1 MTVKQADAI
10 NAKLQNMQFKIDS
23 LEKDNSIKENL
34 LKSNRACDS
43 LMDKFKDMS
52 YGPTFIYNYKEDIY
66 TIDLSLYKIKLND
79 SGRIKLK
86 KMTRWEIGRSFELL
100 NGNTN
105 NYINWKET
113 FREYKLPQ
121 IDDNKLLF
129 E

>member
-10 NAKLQNMQFKIDS
+10 NAKLQNMQLEIDS
-23 LEKDNSIKENL
+23 LDKEISIRENL
-34 LKSNRACDS
+34 LKSNRSCDS
-43 LMDKFKDMS
+43 LLDKFQDMS
-52 YGPTFIYNYKEDIY
+52 YGPTFIYNYKENIY

-79 SGRIKLK
+79 NGKIKLK

-100 NGNTN
+100 NGNKN

-113 FREYKLPQ
+113 FREYKLPI
-121 IDDNKLLF
+121 IDENKLL